1 MSDMKILLLNAGS
14 SSLKCSLMEA
24 ASRKVV
30 LQQFADWA
38 GPATHYQYVG
48 PDGRQRSE
56 EVAWRGTAEA
66 VRRIL
71 HDLTH
76 VEPVAL
82 AMAVPGLDVRCRL
95 RSGRQGPSRARIVS
109 RPAALE
115 GIGSR
120 TDIAGPRDANASN
133 CQLHKS
139 MVKNEQ
145 LHRTA

>member
-14 SSLKCSLMEA
+14 SSLKCTLMEA

-48 PDGRQRSE
+48 PYGRQRSE

-82 AMAVPGLDVRCRL
+82 PGYDTLAAVGH
-95 RSGRQGPSRARIVS
+95 RIVHGGQFTTS
-109 RPAALE
+109 VR
-115 GIGSR
+115 I
-120 TDIAGPRDANASN
+120 SN
-133 CQLHKS
+133 
-139 MVKNEQ
+139 
-145 LHRTA
+145 